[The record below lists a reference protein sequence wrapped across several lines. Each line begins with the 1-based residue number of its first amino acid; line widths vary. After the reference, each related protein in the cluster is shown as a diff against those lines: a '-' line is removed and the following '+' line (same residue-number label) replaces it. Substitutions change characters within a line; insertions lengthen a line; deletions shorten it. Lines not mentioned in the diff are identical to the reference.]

1 MDNKLISAL
10 LTVCSVLNKHGVD
23 YLVVGGIAVALH
35 GYFRRSI
42 ASNGVVADKVDLD
55 IWYNPTYGNYF
66 KVLKALEELGQ
77 DVAKYEQE
85 QTPNP
90 KKSFFKYSFEDFTL
104 DLLPELKAPLRF
116 GVSFASR
123 EAAALGGVSIPFIS
137 FDDLLAD
144 KVVNGRPKD
153 IVDIERLK
161 AKRKSDEL

>member
-10 LTVCSVLNKHGVD
+10 LTVCSVLNKRGVD

-42 ASNGVVADKVDLD
+42 ALNGAVADKVDLD

-77 DVAKYEQE
+77 DVTKHKES

-90 KKSFFKYSFEDFTL
+90 KKSFFRYVFEDFTL
-104 DLLPELKAPLRF
+104 DMLPELKAPLKF
-116 GVSFASR
+116 GAAFAIR
-123 EAAALGGVSIPFIS
+123 ENAALGRVGIPFIS
-137 FDDLLAD
+137 FDDLLLD
-144 KVVNGRPKD
+144 KAANGRPKD
-153 IVDIERLK
+153 IIDIEQLK
-161 AKRKSDEL
+161 ARRASDED

>member
-10 LTVCSVLNKHGVD
+10 LTVCSVLHKHGVD

-66 KVLKALEELGQ
+66 KVLKALEQLGQ
-77 DVAKYEQE
+77 DVAKYKQE

-90 KKSFFKYSFEDFTL
+90 KKSFFKYSFEDLTL
-104 DLLPELKAPLRF
+104 ALLPELKAPLRF
-116 GVSFASR
+116 GVSFANR
-123 EAAALGGVSIPFIS
+123 EAAALGEVSIPFIS

-153 IVDIERLK
+153 IVDIEQLK

>member
-35 GYFRRSI
+35 GYFRRSV
-42 ASNGVVADKVDLD
+42 ASDGVVADKVDLD

-77 DVAKYEQE
+77 DVTKHKEA

-90 KKSFFKYSFEDFTL
+90 KKSFFRYVFEDFTL

-116 GVSFASR
+116 GVSISNRENASLD
-123 EAAALGGVSIPFIS
+123 EVDIPFIS
-137 FDDLLAD
+137 FDDLLLD
-144 KVVNGRPKD
+144 KAANGRPKD
-153 IVDIERLK
+153 IIDIAQLK
-161 AKRKSDEL
+161 ARRASDED

>member
-1 MDNKLISAL
+1 MNSKLISSL

-77 DVAKYEQE
+77 DVKKHKEAQA
-85 QTPNP
+85 PNP
-90 KKSFFKYSFEDFTL
+90 KKSFFRYVFEDFTL

-116 GVSFASR
+116 GVSFANR
-123 EAAALGGVSIPFIS
+123 EAAALGEVSIPFIS
-137 FDDLLAD
+137 FDDLLTD
-144 KVVNGRPKD
+144 KAANARPKD
-153 IVDIERLK
+153 IADIEQLK
-161 AKRKSDEL
+161 ARRKFDED

>member
-10 LTVCSVLNKHGVD
+10 ITVCSVLNKHAVD
-23 YLVVGGIAVALH
+23 YLIVGGTAVALH

-42 ASNGVVADKVDLD
+42 ASNGVVADKIDLD

-77 DVAKYEQE
+77 DITKHKEA

-90 KKSFFKYSFEDFTL
+90 KKSFFRYVFEDFTL

-116 GVSFASR
+116 GAAFAIR
-123 EAAALGGVSIPFIS
+123 ENTALGEVDIPFIS
-137 FDDLLAD
+137 FDDLLLD
-144 KVVNGRPKD
+144 KAANGRPKD
-153 IVDIERLK
+153 LADIAQLK
-161 AKRKSDEL
+161 ARRASEEG

>member
-55 IWYNPTYGNYF
+55 IWYNPTYSNYF
-66 KVLKALEELGQ
+66 NVLKTLEELGQ
-77 DVAKYEQE
+77 DVKKHKEAQA
-85 QTPNP
+85 PNP
-90 KKSFFKYSFEDFTL
+90 KKSFFRYVFEDFTL

-123 EAAALGGVSIPFIS
+123 EAAALGEVSIPFIS

-144 KVVNGRPKD
+144 KAANARPKD
-153 IVDIERLK
+153 IEDIQQLK
-161 AKRKSDEL
+161 ARRKPDEQ